1 MNPIKDIQNRIHK
14 AVDLV
19 QRYDG
24 QVIDLKKEVIFTKE
38 PFLHQ
43 STETQTEEE
52 SANFERENPEL
63 FSFLRKIKEELK
75 QIF

>member
-1 MNPIKDIQNRIHK
+1 MNPIKDIENRIHK
-14 AVDLV
+14 AVDLI

-24 QVIDLKKEVIFTKE
+24 QVINLKKEVIFTNE

-43 STETQTEEE
+43 STETKTEEE
-52 SANFERENPEL
+52 SAKFERENPEL
-63 FSFLRKIKEELK
+63 FSFLRKIKKELR

>member
-1 MNPIKDIQNRIHK
+1 MNPIKNIENRIYK
-14 AVDLV
+14 AVDFV

-24 QVIDLKKEVIFTKE
+24 QVINLKKEVIFTKE

-63 FSFLRKIKEELK
+63 FSFLQKIKDELR